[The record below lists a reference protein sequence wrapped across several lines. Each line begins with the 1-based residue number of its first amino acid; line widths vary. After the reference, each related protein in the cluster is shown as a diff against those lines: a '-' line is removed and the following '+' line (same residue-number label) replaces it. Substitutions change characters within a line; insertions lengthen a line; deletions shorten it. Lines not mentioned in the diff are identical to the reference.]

1 MGNTIEITRK
11 QLERWRSKILEVKV
25 QDYLHDD
32 SDTLFDILPEMDVL
46 LATPAQPISLLRADV
61 LTLQPAPFIYK
72 PMQGTIVDANGKTI
86 ADFSFMSFDHC
97 HERDKM
103 VCEALNEYWAK
114 HKVTV

>member
-25 QDYLHDD
+25 EDYLHDD

-46 LATPAQPISLLRADV
+46 LATSAQPISPLQAEV
-61 LTLQPAPFIYK
+61 MALQPAPFISSPLGK
-72 PMQGTIVDANGKTI
+72 TIVDANNKAIGYARGMTI
-86 ADFSFMSFDHC
+86 LQQDEMHN
-97 HERDKM
+97 M

-114 HKVTV
+114 HKV